1 MAHAPVAHRRHAI
14 LKHHYRRVVAATP
27 GFHELDV
34 SAQWQLLRNQVQVDP
49 APHTRELLVIMDKRE
64 PRREEVI
71 AALEQARQEGWKRV
85 ASR

>member
-27 GFHELDV
+27 GFHDLDLT
-34 SAQWQLLRNQVQVDP
+34 AQWQLLRNQVQVDP
-49 APHTRELLVIMDKRE
+49 APRPPQLLAIMDSRE

-71 AALEQARQEGWKRV
+71 AALEQARQEDWK
-85 ASR
+85 